1 MPFWNFG
8 NVWKFEVR
16 DGAGGSA
23 KFCSNGIH
31 SSSRIMSPKL
41 RKSRFFPQFS
51 KVYLGSNSKFR
62 NTDWSVHRIEIFTD
76 AKFHGSV
83 LKNMKLLLWIKL
95 KVVYYKRVQI
105 RARKIAWACDI
116 WSYFLL
122 AISVCRL
129 LYFDV
134 FELWRFDSTLDF
146 EIVFWVKLFKLL
158 LIIVLY
164 ALKPTFCNYGDR
176 NFNTCTTTI
185 GRWNWRIWCFVTR

>member
-1 MPFWNFG
+1 MFESLKLG
-8 NVWKFEVR
+8 MVLGAALKFVQMVCIVVQRLWALNCENL
-16 DGAGGSA
+16 D
-23 KFCSNGIH
+23 
-31 SSSRIMSPKL
+31 
-41 RKSRFFPQFS
+41 FFPQFS

-62 NTDWSVHRIEIFTD
+62 NTGWSVHRIEIFTD
-76 AKFHGSV
+76 AKFRGSS